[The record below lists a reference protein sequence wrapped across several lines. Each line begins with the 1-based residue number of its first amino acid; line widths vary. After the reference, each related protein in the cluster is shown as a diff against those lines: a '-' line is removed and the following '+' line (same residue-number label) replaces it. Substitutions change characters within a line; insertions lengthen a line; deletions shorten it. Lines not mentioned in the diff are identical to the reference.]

1 MAEPAQ
7 SPRALLN
14 LACSWRPD
22 WDREATWQAIHAAHA
37 AGWTWERTVKRA
49 VALMFREDG
58 EPRELRDEAC
68 GTRLPAPSGPE
79 VYARG
84 GRLWRHALENRT
96 TGPQPR
102 LREDEPPGTG
112 AA

>member
-22 WDREATWQAIHAAHA
+22 WDREATWQAIHAAHD
-37 AGWTWERTVKRA
+37 AGWTWERTVKRT
-49 VALMFREDG
+49 VALMFREG
-58 EPRELRDEAC
+58 SHPAEIRDEARA
-68 GTRLPAPSGPE
+68 TRAAAPSGAD

-84 GRLWRHALENRT
+84 GRLWRDALENRK
-96 TGPQPR
+96 TGPQPVLPER
-102 LREDEPPGTG
+102 DP
-112 AA
+112 